1 MRVGG
6 GRGHGG
12 EGTGDKSEQ
21 SGQDNEALHGTFPQA
36 MDDGQLP
43 GRRTLL
49 TRMVA
54 LTVGPTDRGVILHM
68 EEGSISDGY
77 FRTYF
82 WMRQFSVSAT
92 KISSRGDTAM

>member
-1 MRVGG
+1 
-6 GRGHGG
+6 
-12 EGTGDKSEQ
+12 
-21 SGQDNEALHGTFPQA
+21 
-36 MDDGQLP
+36 MDSFR

-54 LTVGPTDRGVILHM
+54 LTVGPTDRGVILHT
-68 EEGSISDGY
+68 EEGSIRGGY

>member
-1 MRVGG
+1 
-6 GRGHGG
+6 
-12 EGTGDKSEQ
+12 
-21 SGQDNEALHGTFPQA
+21 
-36 MDDGQLP
+36 MDDGQFP
-43 GRRTLL
+43 ADRTLL

-54 LTVGPTDRGVILHM
+54 LMVGPPGRGVILHM
-68 EEGSISDGY
+68 EEDRIRGGY